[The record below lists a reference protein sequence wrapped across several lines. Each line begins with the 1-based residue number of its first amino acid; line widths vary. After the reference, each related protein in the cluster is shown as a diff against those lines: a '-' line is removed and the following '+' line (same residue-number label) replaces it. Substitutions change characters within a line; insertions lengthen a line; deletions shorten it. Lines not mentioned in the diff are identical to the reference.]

1 MAKNR
6 EQRASL
12 ENAAH
17 FRAVHR
23 HARMGEYKARKVI
36 DMIRGLPVNQALDL
50 LAHDKHRASPAVRK
64 VLASA
69 VANALQNE
77 SVRPNR
83 LIVWKAWVH
92 GGPLLQGRLRWRSGP
107 MGRAMPIRKRTC
119 HIHIHVADPSV
130 ADPRVAESGVA
141 AGARE
146 EKN

>member
-1 MAKNR
+1 MKKNPQ
-6 EQRASL
+6 QRAKL
-12 ENAAH
+12 EAAAH

-50 LAHDKHRASPAVRK
+50 LAHDKHRASTDVRR

-69 VANALQNE
+69 VSNALQNE
-77 SVRPNR
+77 GVRPNR
-83 LIVWKAWVH
+83 LVVSKAWVH

-119 HIHIHVADPSV
+119 HIHIHVADPEV
-130 ADPRVAESGVA
+130 AVRMTGE
-141 AGARE
+141 
-146 EKN
+146 NN